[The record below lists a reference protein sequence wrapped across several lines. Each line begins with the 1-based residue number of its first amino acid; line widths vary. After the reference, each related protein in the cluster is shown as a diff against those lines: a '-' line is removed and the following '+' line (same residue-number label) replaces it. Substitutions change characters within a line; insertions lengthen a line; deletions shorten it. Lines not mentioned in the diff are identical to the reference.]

1 MMRARRAHELEAL
14 AGRGPCPA
22 GFRTSRSQGS
32 FARFP
37 LYTGLKA
44 GDTELLQSIMD
55 PQVLIFESGGVESSW
70 EEYASHHLGADMTF
84 MANMSR
90 EIISRKILEQGEFFV
105 IATQAR
111 LTGTYRDEQIDS
123 MSDETLVLQKKE
135 QGWRITHIHWSSQ

>member
-1 MMRARRAHELEAL
+1 MKTFKTFILLNIFTLLSSIAIADGQAL
-14 AGRGPCPA
+14 SAEETA
-22 GFRTSRSQGS
+22 DS
-32 FARFP
+32 
-37 LYTGLKA
+37 LYTGLKT

-90 EIISRKILEQGEFFV
+90 EIISRKILEQGEIFV

-111 LTGTYRDEQIDS
+111 LSGTYRDEQIDS
-123 MSDETLVLQKKE
+123 TSDETLVLQKKE
-135 QGWRITHIHWSSQ
+135 QGWRITHIHWSSR